1 MDQMDLEEKDISQ
14 PDVLEKYKV
23 AGDIAHRT
31 MLALLAHVQPGMNIH
46 EVCAYGDKMILELTA
61 ASFKKTIKKN
71 KGIGF
76 PTCVSV
82 NNCAGHMSPLPE
94 DSVSIPPLKPGDLVK
109 IDLGAQID
117 GFVGMCA
124 HTWILP
130 TGPEQT
136 EPFTGK
142 MADVVCAAYYAAECA
157 LHLLQ
162 PGRTNTEITKMIR
175 TIADIFHV
183 NPVEAVLSHQMKQN
197 CIDANNVILN
207 REEVDQ
213 HVEEFKFDVNQVYGI
228 DILMSTGEG
237 KTRETVNRTTVFKRA
252 LDRSYQLKL
261 TAARQIFGEINNKCP
276 TLPFSLTCLDE
287 KKRRMGITE
296 IVKHE
301 LVDAYPVL
309 WERDGEYI
317 AQFKFTVLIMAGG
330 TEKVG
335 SNNPALPLPPVS
347 SQYSITEE
355 VQQVLALPLKRPKKK
370 PKKKKAAAK
379 PAQPQVQPNPD
390 TDMADK

>member
-1 MDQMDLEEKDISQ
+1 
-14 PDVLEKYKV
+14 
-23 AGDIAHRT
+23 
-31 MLALLAHVQPGMNIH
+31 
-46 EVCAYGDKMILELTA
+46 
-61 ASFKKTIKKN
+61 
-71 KGIGF
+71 
-76 PTCVSV
+76 
-82 NNCAGHMSPLPE
+82 MSPLPE

-197 CIDANNVILN
+197 CIDANNGILN